1 MPLDQR
7 RSAILYQVLNTTSYV
22 TCGELTEQLKISRR
36 TLYYDIEKINGWL
49 KETGLT
55 PIKRRRSAGFYL
67 EDQTK
72 KMLTSEIKT
81 LTISSYEYSP
91 SERQARVIL
100 RILTRNRR
108 LLLQNFIDENHVSR
122 NTAIQ
127 DMKHIREKLKTF
139 GIILSFT
146 KEKGYFFS
154 GLELQKRKLL
164 AEYANQLMQK
174 SSSTSTAAVTD
185 LCPDPDAC
193 EQQIQTM
200 RSMLLTFEKLLHMKF
215 ADHVLAG
222 LSVHF
227 TLFLIRLKAGKEI
240 TLEQEE
246 QYAIRQTKEYEA
258 AVRAAAAE
266 LPENVFI
273 SDQEMCYL
281 TIHLLGAK
289 ISQFPASSLIADEL
303 DAVHDIADKMIVD
316 FQRYACVLFQ
326 DPEHLKKHLVLH
338 LKSAYYRIKYDIT
351 PHESDVAASIKTK
364 YSDIFCLT
372 KKVVHHLQKAL
383 RKPVS
388 SEETAFIA
396 MHFGGW
402 MKREGVAPSLRK
414 TAVIV
419 CPGGIGTSKILQSQI
434 EDLLP
439 NVDILKTVSSR
450 VYETM
455 TLETDVL
462 ISTVPL
468 PDRGVPVL
476 IVNPI
481 LNSKEKISLL
491 KKVDALSNSASH
503 FHPSVHD
510 IMGIIEKHAEG
521 IHKTELMLELTEY
534 LGQPHKHEKEANRKP
549 MLAELMTPNHIT
561 MADSAPCWE
570 DAVRMAAK
578 PLLDDGSVTPQYV
591 DAMIATIQTLG
602 PYIVITP
609 NVAIPHARPE
619 DGVNQIGMSF
629 LRLNQAVSFSDR
641 PEHSVQLIIVLAA
654 IDNDTHLKA
663 LSQLTNMLGDP
674 ENIQL
679 LINAQSAEDVLP
691 MIQKYSN

>member
-7 RSAILYQVLNTTSYV
+7 RSAILHQVLNTTSYV

-127 DMKHIREKLKTF
+127 DMKHIRDKLKTF
-139 GIILSFT
+139 GIVLSFT

-154 GLELQKRKLL
+154 GIEQQKRKLL

-174 SSSTSTAAVTD
+174 SSSTAAVTD
-185 LCPDPDAC
+185 LCPDPAAC

-246 QYAIRQTKEYEA
+246 QSAIRQTKEYEA

-266 LPENVFI
+266 LPENAFI
-273 SDQEMCYL
+273 SDQEMCYF

-289 ISQFPASSLIADEL
+289 ISQFPASSLIAGEL

-326 DPEHLKKHLVLH
+326 DSEHLKKHLVLH

-439 NVDILKTVSSR
+439 NIDILKTVSSR

-491 KKVDALSNSASH
+491 KKVDALSNSAPH

-510 IMGIIEKHAEG
+510 IMSIIEKHAEG
-521 IHKTELMLELTEY
+521 NIHKTALMQELTEY

>member
-7 RSAILYQVLNTTSYV
+7 RSAILHQVLNTTSYV

-72 KMLTSEIKT
+72 KMLTSEMKT
-81 LTISSYEYSP
+81 LTSSSYEYSP

-139 GIILSFT
+139 GIVLSFT

-154 GLELQKRKLL
+154 GIEQQKRKLL

-174 SSSTSTAAVTD
+174 SSSTAAVTD
-185 LCPDPDAC
+185 LCPDSAAC

-258 AVRAAAAE
+258 AVRAAAAAE
-266 LPENVFI
+266 LPEKAFI
-273 SDQEMCYL
+273 SDQEMCYF

-289 ISQFPASSLIADEL
+289 ISQFPASSLIAGEL
-303 DAVHDIADKMIVD
+303 DAIHDIADKMIVD

-326 DPEHLKKHLVLH
+326 DPENLKKHLVLH

-372 KKVVHHLQKAL
+372 KKVVHHLQKEL

-491 KKVDALSNSASH
+491 KKVDALSNSAPH

-521 IHKTELMLELTEY
+521 IHKTELMQELTEY

-561 MADSAPCWE
+561 MADSSPCWA

-619 DGVNQIGMSF
+619 DGVNRIGMSF

>member
-7 RSAILYQVLNTTSYV
+7 RSAILHQVLNTTSYV

-127 DMKHIREKLKTF
+127 DMKHIRDKLKTF
-139 GIILSFT
+139 GIVLSFT

-154 GLELQKRKLL
+154 GIEQQKRKLL

-174 SSSTSTAAVTD
+174 SSSTAAVTD
-185 LCPDPDAC
+185 LCPDPAAC

-246 QYAIRQTKEYEA
+246 QSAIRQTKEYEA

-266 LPENVFI
+266 LPENAFI
-273 SDQEMCYL
+273 SDQEMCYF

-289 ISQFPASSLIADEL
+289 ISQFPASSLIAGEL

-326 DPEHLKKHLVLH
+326 DSEHLKKHLVLH
-338 LKSAYYRIKYDIT
+338 LKSAYYRIKYDVT

-439 NVDILKTVSSR
+439 NIDILKTVSSR

-491 KKVDALSNSASH
+491 KKVDALSNSAPH

-510 IMGIIEKHAEG
+510 IMSIIEKHAEG
-521 IHKTELMLELTEY
+521 NIHKTALMQELTEY

>member
-1 MPLDQR
+1 M
-7 RSAILYQVLNTTSYV
+7 
-22 TCGELTEQLKISRR
+22 
-36 TLYYDIEKINGWL
+36 
-49 KETGLT
+49 
-55 PIKRRRSAGFYL
+55 
-67 EDQTK
+67 
-72 KMLTSEIKT
+72 KT
-81 LTISSYEYSP
+81 LTNSSYEFSP

-273 SDQEMCYL
+273 SDQEMCYF

-289 ISQFPASSLIADEL
+289 ISQFPASSLIAGEL

-326 DPEHLKKHLVLH
+326 DSEHLKKHLVLH

-510 IMGIIEKHAEG
+510 IMRIIEKHAEG

-578 PLLDDGSVTPQYV
+578 PLLDDGSVTPPYV

-679 LINAQSAEDVLP
+679 LINAQSAEDVMP

>member
-7 RSAILYQVLNTTSYV
+7 RSAILHQVLNTTTYV

-81 LTISSYEYSP
+81 LTNSSYEFSP

-273 SDQEMCYL
+273 SDQEMCYF

-289 ISQFPASSLIADEL
+289 ISQFPASSLIAGEL

-326 DPEHLKKHLVLH
+326 DSEHLKKHLVLH

-578 PLLDDGSVTPQYV
+578 PLLDDGSVTPPYV

>member
-1 MPLDQR
+1 
-7 RSAILYQVLNTTSYV
+7 
-22 TCGELTEQLKISRR
+22 
-36 TLYYDIEKINGWL
+36 
-49 KETGLT
+49 
-55 PIKRRRSAGFYL
+55 
-67 EDQTK
+67 
-72 KMLTSEIKT
+72 MLTSEIKT

-127 DMKHIREKLKTF
+127 DMKHIRDKLKTF
-139 GIILSFT
+139 GIVLSFT

-154 GLELQKRKLL
+154 GIEQQKRKLL

-174 SSSTSTAAVTD
+174 SSSTAAVTD
-185 LCPDPDAC
+185 LCPDPAAC

-246 QYAIRQTKEYEA
+246 QSAIRQTKEYEA

-266 LPENVFI
+266 LPENAFI
-273 SDQEMCYL
+273 SDQEMCYF

-289 ISQFPASSLIADEL
+289 ISQFPASSLIAGEL

-326 DPEHLKKHLVLH
+326 DSEHLKKHLVLH

-439 NVDILKTVSSR
+439 NIDILKTVSSR

-491 KKVDALSNSASH
+491 KKVDALSNSAPH

-510 IMGIIEKHAEG
+510 IMSIIEKHAEG
-521 IHKTELMLELTEY
+521 NIHKTALMQELTEY

>member
-72 KMLTSEIKT
+72 KMLTSEMKT
-81 LTISSYEYSP
+81 LTNSSYEYSP

-139 GIILSFT
+139 GIVLSFT

-154 GLELQKRKLL
+154 GLDLQKRKLL

-174 SSSTSTAAVTD
+174 SSSTAAVTD

-258 AVRAAAAE
+258 AVRAAAVE
-266 LPENVFI
+266 LPENAFI
-273 SDQEMCYL
+273 TDQEMCYF

-289 ISQFPASSLIADEL
+289 ISQFPASSLIAGEL

-326 DPEHLKKHLVLH
+326 DSEHLKKHLVLH

-510 IMGIIEKHAEG
+510 IMSIIEKHAEG
-521 IHKTELMLELTEY
+521 IHKTDLMQELTEY

-578 PLLDDGSVTPQYV
+578 PLLDDGSVTPPYV

-619 DGVNQIGMSF
+619 DGVNQIGMTF

-663 LSQLTNMLGDP
+663 LSQLTNMLGEP

>member
-7 RSAILYQVLNTTSYV
+7 RSAILHQVLNTTSYV

-72 KMLTSEIKT
+72 KMLTSEMKT
-81 LTISSYEYSP
+81 LTNSSYEYSP

-139 GIILSFT
+139 GIVLSFT

-154 GLELQKRKLL
+154 GLEQQKRKLL

-174 SSSTSTAAVTD
+174 SSSTAAVTD

-273 SDQEMCYL
+273 SDQEMCYF

-289 ISQFPASSLIADEL
+289 ISQFPASSLIAGEL

-364 YSDIFCLT
+364 YSDIFYLT

-383 RKPVS
+383 RIPVS

-521 IHKTELMLELTEY
+521 NIHKTALMQELTEY

-578 PLLDDGSVTPQYV
+578 PLLDDGSVTPPYV

-663 LSQLTNMLGDP
+663 LSQLTNMLGEP

>member
-7 RSAILYQVLNTTSYV
+7 RSAILHQVLNTTSYV

-81 LTISSYEYSP
+81 LTNSSYEFSP

-164 AEYANQLMQK
+164 AEYTNQLMQK

-193 EQQIQTM
+193 EQQTQTM

-273 SDQEMCYL
+273 SDQEMCYF

-289 ISQFPASSLIADEL
+289 ISQFPASSLIAGEL

-326 DPEHLKKHLVLH
+326 DSEHLKKHLVLH

-351 PHESDVAASIKTK
+351 PHEGDVAASIKTK

-510 IMGIIEKHAEG
+510 IMSIIEKHAEG
-521 IHKTELMLELTEY
+521 IHKTELMQELTEY

-578 PLLDDGSVTPQYV
+578 PLLDDGSVTPPYV

>member
-7 RSAILYQVLNTTSYV
+7 RSAILHQVLNTTSYV

-154 GLELQKRKLL
+154 GLEQQKRKLL

-174 SSSTSTAAVTD
+174 SSSTAAVTD
-185 LCPDPDAC
+185 LCPDPAAC

-246 QYAIRQTKEYEA
+246 QSAIRQTKEYEA

-266 LPENVFI
+266 LPENAFI
-273 SDQEMCYL
+273 SDQEMCYF

-289 ISQFPASSLIADEL
+289 ISQFPASSLIAGEL

-326 DPEHLKKHLVLH
+326 DSEHLKKHLVLH

-439 NVDILKTVSSR
+439 NIDILKTVSSR

-491 KKVDALSNSASH
+491 KKVDALSNSAPH

-510 IMGIIEKHAEG
+510 IMSIIEKHAEG
-521 IHKTELMLELTEY
+521 NIHKTALMQELTEY

-578 PLLDDGSVTPQYV
+578 PLLDDGSVTPPYV

>member
-7 RSAILYQVLNTTSYV
+7 RSAILHQVLNTTSYV

-72 KMLTSEIKT
+72 KMLTSEMKT
-81 LTISSYEYSP
+81 LTNSSYEFSP

-419 CPGGIGTSKILQSQI
+419 CPGGIGTSKILQNQI

-455 TLETDVL
+455 TLKTDVL

>member
-49 KETGLT
+49 KESGLT

-81 LTISSYEYSP
+81 LTNSSYEFSP

-273 SDQEMCYL
+273 SDQEMCYF

-289 ISQFPASSLIADEL
+289 ISQFPASSLIAGEL

-326 DPEHLKKHLVLH
+326 DSEHLKKHLVLH

>member
-7 RSAILYQVLNTTSYV
+7 RSAILHQVLNTTSYV

-49 KETGLT
+49 KESGLT

-154 GLELQKRKLL
+154 GLEQQKRKLL

-174 SSSTSTAAVTD
+174 SSSTAAVTD
-185 LCPDPDAC
+185 LCPDPNAC

-273 SDQEMCYL
+273 SDQEMCYF

-289 ISQFPASSLIADEL
+289 ISQFPASSLIAGEL

-316 FQRYACVLFQ
+316 FQRYACMLFQ
-326 DPEHLKKHLVLH
+326 DSEHLKKHLVHH

-578 PLLDDGSVTPQYV
+578 PLLDDGSVTPPYV

-629 LRLNQAVSFSDR
+629 LRLNQAVSFSDQ